1 MGGGGAV
8 TGRLSYIIHMSGP
21 SRVIKFLYSPAPPL
35 PTEWALDLPRIHPA
49 KVTSG
54 LVCIKQPMHL

>member
-21 SRVIKFLYSPAPPL
+21 SRVIKFLYSPAPPP
-35 PTEWALDLPRIHPA
+35 PTVWDLDLPTVHPV
-49 KVTSG
+49 KVTRG
-54 LVCIKQPMHL
+54 LVCIKHPMHL